1 MTYERPDIQLRYGV
15 HAPGGQTISK
25 PLDKPSGMNL
35 RPRESK
41 EFTDSNAR
49 RDLNPSAVSKQ
60 VVLPRCARHPHWVA
74 GGSTGKAINGYVK
87 EAVSQMVQNNCKLQ
101 TQPKKRRKELPGV
114 PRSSSYRIFLR
125 STLPRAAH
133 SARSTPKAGKG
144 NGVDI
149 TGWLVSPGV
158 RSMYAEDGAVVLD
171 IKHGCCYS
179 LNGVAAHVW
188 VTIEG
193 SPAGITFDG
202 IVDVLESHLSLTREA
217 LERAARDCLA
227 DLQLAALV
235 GKKVA
240 GDEEPYATPILPSS
254 PTGRF
259 REFSQE
265 GGRTAICE
273 QHFVQRFETLESL
286 VDQLFPQGLGRDID
300 WRAKKLKDSI
310 DSASGEVHGGL
321 RDVCRQLQ
329 LQLSLSIRQA
339 RRLFKDSTGISIS
352 EYHRKRRLA
361 LAAKLLQETD
371 QPIKVVATEAG
382 YRTSRGFEKGF
393 YDMFHLT
400 PLEFRRMWHRSH
412 VTA

>member
-1 MTYERPDIQLRYGV
+1 MIYERPDIQILCTMHPLKDQR
-15 HAPGGQTISK
+15 ISK
-25 PLDKPSGMNL
+25 RLDKPAGMNL
-35 RPRESK
+35 RPKESK
-41 EFTDSNAR
+41 EFTHSNAR
-49 RDLNPSAVSKQ
+49 RNLNPSAVSKQ
-60 VVLPRCARHPHWVA
+60 VALRRCARQAHWVF
-74 GGSTGKAINGYVK
+74 GGSMGKAINGDVK
-87 EAVSQMVQNNCKLQ
+87 EGVSQMVQNNCKLQ
-101 TQPKKRRKELPGV
+101 TQPRKRRKELPGI
-114 PRSSSYRIFLR
+114 PRRSSQRIFLR
-125 STLPRAAH
+125 STLPRAPH
-133 SARSTPKAGKG
+133 SACNTPKAGKR

-158 RSMYAEDGAVVLD
+158 RSMYAEEGTVLLD

-202 IVDVLESHLSLTREA
+202 IVDVLETHLSLTREG

-240 GDEEPYATPILPSS
+240 GDEEPYANPILPSS

-329 LQLSLSIRQA
+329 LSLSIRQA

-352 EYHRKRRLA
+352 EYHRKRRLGP
-361 LAAKLLQETD
+361 AANQLQ
-371 QPIKVVATEAG
+371 
-382 YRTSRGFEKGF
+382 
-393 YDMFHLT
+393 
-400 PLEFRRMWHRSH
+400 
-412 VTA
+412 